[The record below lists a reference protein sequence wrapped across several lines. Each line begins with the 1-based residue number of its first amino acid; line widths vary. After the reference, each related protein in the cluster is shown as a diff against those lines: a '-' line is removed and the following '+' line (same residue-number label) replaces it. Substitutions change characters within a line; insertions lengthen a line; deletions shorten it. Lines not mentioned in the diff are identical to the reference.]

1 MSTGERLAIIGC
13 ALALVVTIVVGSWAT
28 AAPVEDRMCDAVEGA
43 VTEVSPQATVS
54 CDGSQVTVETTA
66 DELSAAV
73 EAAQAVPGVAE
84 VEGIALP
91 EIDPTPEP
99 TPTVTSS
106 APTTPSPSPTPS
118 DTASPTVAAPD
129 WPVVV
134 QFEGGSSALSSEAED
149 ALAPVAAYL
158 AAAPD
163 VSVTVVG
170 HTDNGLTRDERQ
182 DLSEQ
187 RAISV
192 ANFLAAN
199 SVAESQIETSGVGM
213 TDPAQSN
220 DTEAGQIANR
230 RVEISLAEQ

>member
-1 MSTGERLAIIGC
+1 M
-13 ALALVVTIVVGSWAT
+13 
-28 AAPVEDRMCDAVEGA
+28 
-43 VTEVSPQATVS
+43 
-54 CDGSQVTVETTA
+54 
-66 DELSAAV
+66 
-73 EAAQAVPGVAE
+73 
-84 VEGIALP
+84 
-91 EIDPTPEP
+91 
-99 TPTVTSS
+99 
-106 APTTPSPSPTPS
+106 
-118 DTASPTVAAPD
+118 
-129 WPVVV
+129 
-134 QFEGGSSALSSEAED
+134 SSEAED